1 MVDQLIKNT
10 FENTYR
16 DDYSDSAGFHRVLFN
31 NGRAVQAREL
41 TQLQTIIQSEITRFG
56 NNIFKEGAAVNPGG
70 ISVNS
75 IEFVKLNTASNTLP
89 TDTSTIIGT
98 EFTGATSGIKATIVD
113 VKVAAGSDPATIYVK
128 YSDGLSSGASI
139 KFAAAEDIANGSV
152 TLTVQTT
159 NTTLNPATGRGLSGN
174 IAGGDFYA
182 TGRFVYAP
190 KQTSIISKYTALLT
204 DDLGFK
210 IVEDIVKANDDVT
223 LYDNSGALPN
233 TSSPGADRYRIR
245 LTLDI
250 RSNVDSD
257 ENFIYIAKIRNGI
270 IVSDVKAES
279 ENNYNILRDTLALR
293 TNEESG
299 DYIVRPYILSFD
311 DNDSDATQLDM
322 KVSPGTAYVDGYRV
336 HKDYN
341 ETLTIPKPRSTATLN
356 NEVASFGL
364 GNYVIVSANKGLPN
378 VNEFQLMNLRTAT
391 AHGGSTIGT
400 ARVRAVEEHT
410 GNNYKVFL
418 FQINMNSGQNFR
430 DVKSIGTSATDYF
443 DLVLELSQAVLKEA
457 GNNSLLIPLP
467 NKRPSSLSDISLATM
482 RRFTTTTNGSGQA
495 TLTLSATGE
504 TFTNTNDWILALD
517 DSDIISGATITGSG
531 TTSASLSGLPVS
543 ASNLEVLGYVNKASA
558 TVRSKSLETGADTIV
573 SFDSDGDGLIY
584 ANLSK
589 ADIYSFDGITLSDS
603 FGRSL
608 ISKFTIDNGQRDNF
622 YDLGRIILKPGQ
634 SLPTDDVV
642 VQYQYFNHGVS
653 GDFFAV
659 NSYTGEVSY
668 ENIPSHTLTNGTVV
682 PLRDVIDFRP
692 VVNSSQTFGA
702 GAIINEL
709 PQTNDLVQSDITYY
723 LGVKGKLVIDVTS
736 QFTFIS
742 GKPAINPEFPEVPKN
757 TLELYRIS
765 LNPYTLSPSD
775 LTIRKIDHR
784 HYQMSDI
791 GRLEDRIDKLE
802 ELTSLSLL
810 ELDTNSLSVLDSA
823 GLDRTKS
830 GFFVDNFVDH
840 TFSNTAS
847 PEYRAALDP
856 LNKALRP
863 TSKEDAIGLVYDQ
876 AQSSNTI
883 LKGDNVYLNYT
894 HRRIYNQS
902 SVTGTENV
910 NPFILMNWTGNIQLS
925 PSSDTWMETEYT
937 GDRVING
944 GSRLNTNSANLW
956 NSASWNWGGTPVDQ
970 LQVGSATNQVVLSSN
985 SNTTGS
991 SRSSTTGFITTTTSF
1006 ETTRSSTT
1014 TGTNRIVS
1022 EETVRELVGDR
1033 VVDILVIPFMRSR
1046 KVYFKGEGFR
1056 PNTRLFPFFDGVS
1069 VDDWVRAETF
1079 VNISSNPQDFGN
1091 SKNNASGHPDGSSSL
1106 VTDGTGKVEG
1116 TFFIPSLAGLRFRT
1130 GSRPFSL
1137 SDVTSGVAAN
1147 GTSFGETIFTSKGTL
1162 EIRQRSILSTRV
1174 LNVQSFTNTRTSS
1187 NTRTTGSS
1195 VVDNTPP
1202 PPPPVAIPVPP
1213 APVTPVI
1220 PEIDRAGDGGGQ
1232 TDPLAQSFFVGEP
1245 TGYFVTKFDFYFK
1258 TKAAREANPVWIQLR
1273 TMENGIPT
1281 GEIIPGSTVFK
1292 YPSEITVSDDASAA
1306 ATFEF
1311 DEPVY
1316 LQPYKEYAVVMLA
1329 NTTDYLVYISRVG
1342 DFILGTTDS
1351 KVTKQPFLGS
1361 LFKSQNASTWTPSQW
1376 EDLTFKMYAARFN
1389 VSTGVARLE
1398 NVAMPLELLTADP
1411 MLVDSADATITT
1423 YQPNHGFTVGDTVNI
1438 AGATT
1443 LGGISTSS
1451 INGARTIT
1459 AIDGNGYTFEADS
1472 ASTSADIGGGGSVL
1486 SDKNILMDVMIPSV
1500 SMLVLDQTA
1509 IAVTGQFTTAE
1520 SLAGTETAYQKQ
1532 SPIDIQINRE
1542 FVFNSPR
1549 LIANS
1554 SNETDNMAGAKSL
1567 SLDITLHS
1575 TSNFVSP
1582 VIDMQRATIIAISNR
1597 IDKQIASPASG
1608 FNVPLN
1614 YVAETN
1620 SSNGSH
1626 LSKHI
1631 TKAISL
1637 AEDAVGLKVLV
1648 SANRPSAASFDVYY
1662 RTSNGDTLLENTDW
1676 SLATI
1681 ETSMPSDEN
1690 INVFRSYEYLI
1701 GGAGGTIPS
1710 FTQFQLK
1717 IVFKSTNSSKVPVIR
1732 DLRAI
1737 ALGI

>member
-70 ISVNS
+70 ISVNP

-113 VKVAAGSDPATIYVK
+113 VKVAVGSDPATIYVK
-128 YSDGLSSGASI
+128 YNDGLSSGASI
-139 KFAAAEDIANGSV
+139 KFSPAEDIANGSV

-174 IAGGDFYA
+174 VAGGDFYA

-190 KQTSIISKYTALLT
+190 KQTSIISKYTSLLT

-210 IVEDIVKANDDVT
+210 IVEDVVTANDDAT

-257 ENFIYIAKIRNGI
+257 ENFVYIAKIRNGI

-279 ENNYNILRDTLALR
+279 EDNYNILRDTLALR
-293 TNEESG
+293 TSEESG
-299 DYIVRPYILSFD
+299 DYIVKPFLLSFD

-336 HKDYN
+336 NKDFN
-341 ETLTIPKPRSTATLN
+341 ETLTIQKPRTTATLN

-410 GNNYKVFL
+410 GGNYKVFL

-430 DVKSIGTSATDYF
+430 DVKSIGTSTTNYF
-443 DLVLELSQAVLKEA
+443 DLVLELSKAVLKEA

-517 DSDIISGATITGSG
+517 DSDVISGATITGSG
-531 TTSASLSGLPVS
+531 TTSASLSGLPAS
-543 ASNLEVLGYVNKASA
+543 ASNLEVLGYVNKSAA
-558 TVRSKSLETGADTIV
+558 TVRSKSLETGADTIA
-573 SFDSDGDGLIY
+573 SFDSDGAGLIY

-589 ADIYSFDGITLSDS
+589 ADIYSFDAITLSDS
-603 FGRSL
+603 SGRSL
-608 ISKFTIDNGQRDNF
+608 VSNFTIDNGQRDNF

-634 SLPTDDVV
+634 SVPADDVV
-642 VQYQYFNHGVS
+642 VQYQYFDHGVS

-659 NSYTGEVSY
+659 NSYSGEVSY
-668 ENIPSHTLTNGTVV
+668 ENIPSHTLTDGTVV

-709 PQTNDLVQSDITYY
+709 PQTNNLVQSDITYY
-723 LGVKGKLVIDVTS
+723 LGVKGKLVIDVAN

-757 TLELYRIS
+757 SLELYRIS
-765 LNPYTLSPSD
+765 LNPYILSPSD
-775 LTIRKIDHR
+775 LTLRKIDHR
-784 HYQMSDI
+784 NYKMADI

-823 GLDRTKS
+823 GLNRTKS

-847 PEYRAALDP
+847 VEYRAALDP

-863 TSKEDAIGLVYDQ
+863 TSKEDAIGLVYDSS
-876 AQSSNTI
+876 QSSNTI
-883 LKGDNVYLNYT
+883 LKGDNVYLKYD
-894 HRRIYNQS
+894 HKVLFNQS

-910 NPFILMNWTGNIQLS
+910 NPFVRMDWTGNIQLS

-944 GSRLNTNSANLW
+944 GSRLDTNSANLW
-956 NSASWNWGGTPVDQ
+956 NSASWNWGGTPLDQ
-970 LQVGSATNQVVLSSN
+970 LQVGSATNQVVLSSS

-991 SRSSTTGFITTTTSF
+991 SSSSTTGFITTTTSF
-1006 ETTRSSTT
+1006 ETTTSSTT

-1022 EETVRELVGDR
+1022 EETVREVVGDR

-1046 KVYFKGEGFR
+1046 KVYFKAEGFR

-1079 VNISSNPQDFGN
+1079 VNISSNPEDFGN
-1091 SKNNASGHPDGSSSL
+1091 SQNNASGHPDGASTL

-1137 SDVTSGVAAN
+1137 SDVTSGIKEN
-1147 GTSFGETIFTSKGTL
+1147 GTSFGETVFTSKGTI

-1174 LNVQSFTNTRTSS
+1174 LNVQSFTNTTTSS

-1195 VVDNTPP
+1195 SVDNTPP
-1202 PPPPVAIPVPP
+1202 PPPPVVIPAPP
-1213 APVTPVI
+1213 APVVPIRI
-1220 PEIDRAGDGGGQ
+1220 PGSGRDP
-1232 TDPLAQSFFVGEP
+1232 DPLAQSFFISQP
-1245 TGYFVTKFDFYFK
+1245 TGVFTTKFDFYFK
-1258 TKAAREANPVWIQLR
+1258 AKPSSQSNPVWIQLR

-1292 YPSEITVSDDASAA
+1292 YPSEITVSDDASAV

-1329 NTTDYLVYISRVG
+1329 NTTDYLVYTSKVG
-1342 DFILGTTDS
+1342 DFELGTTDK

-1361 LFKSQNASTWTPSQW
+1361 LFKSQNASTWTPTQW
-1376 EDLTFKMYAARFN
+1376 EDLTFKMYTAKFT

-1398 NVAMPLELLTADP
+1398 NVAMPSELLTADP
-1411 MLVDSADATITT
+1411 MSVDSADATITT

-1438 AGATT
+1438 SGATT
-1443 LGGISTSS
+1443 FGGISTSS

-1472 ASTSADIGGGGSVL
+1472 ASTSADIGGGSAVL

-1500 SMLVLDQTA
+1500 SMLVIDQTTTA
-1509 IAVTGQFTTAE
+1509 ATGQFTTAE

-1532 SPIDIQINRE
+1532 SAIDIQINRE
-1542 FVFNSPR
+1542 FVFDSPR
-1549 LIANS
+1549 LIANA

-1575 TSNFVSP
+1575 TNDYVSP

-1597 IDKQIASPASG
+1597 IDKQAASPASG

-1631 TKAISL
+1631 TKPISL
-1637 AEDAVGLKVLV
+1637 AQDAVGLKVLV
-1648 SANRPSAASFDVYY
+1648 SANRPSAASFDIYY

-1701 GGAGGTIPS
+1701 GGAGGSIPS

>member
-70 ISVNS
+70 ITVNS

-98 EFTGATSGIKATIVD
+98 IFTGATSGIKATIID
-113 VKVAAGSDPATIYVK
+113 VAVATGSDPATIFVK
-128 YSDGLSSGASI
+128 YEDGLASGASI
-139 KFAAAEDIANGSV
+139 KFTPAEDITNGSV

-159 NTTLNPATGRGLSGN
+159 NTTANPATGLGLSGN
-174 IAGGDFYA
+174 VAGGDFYA

-190 KQTSIISKYTALLT
+190 KQTVIISKYTTLLT

-210 IVEDIVKANDDVT
+210 ITEDIVTASDDIT

-233 TSSPGADRYRIR
+233 VSSPGADRYRIR

-250 RSNVDSD
+250 RSNIDSD
-257 ENFIYIAKIRNGI
+257 ENFVYIAKIRNGSI
-270 IVSDVKAES
+270 ISDVKAET
-279 ENNYNILRDTLALR
+279 EDNYNILRDTLALR
-293 TNEESG
+293 TDEESG
-299 DYIVRPYILSFD
+299 DYIVKPYILSFD

-322 KVSPGTAYVDGYRV
+322 KVSPGTAYVNGYRV
-336 HKDYN
+336 NKDFN
-341 ETLTIPKPRSTATLN
+341 EILTIPKPRTTETLN

-378 VNEFQLMNLRTAT
+378 LNEFELMNLRTAT

-400 ARVRAVEEHT
+400 ARVRSVEEHS
-410 GNNYKVFL
+410 GDSYKLFL
-418 FQINMNSGQNFR
+418 FQISMNSGQNFR
-430 DVKSIGTSATDYF
+430 DVKSIGTSTSNYF
-443 DLVLELSQAVLKEA
+443 NLVLELSQAVLKET
-457 GNNSLLIPLP
+457 GNNSLLVPLP
-467 NKRPSSLSDISLATM
+467 NNRPSSLSDISLATM

-504 TFTNTNDWILALD
+504 TFTNTNDWILSLD

-531 TTSASLSGLPVS
+531 TTSASLSGLPAS
-543 ASNLEVLGYVNKASA
+543 ASNLEVLGYVNKAAA
-558 TVRSKSLETGADTIV
+558 TVRSKSLETGANTIS
-573 SFDSDGDGLIY
+573 SFDSDGNGLIY

-589 ADIYSFDGITLSDS
+589 ADIYSFDAITLSDS
-603 FGRSL
+603 SGRSL
-608 ISKFTIDNGQRDNF
+608 VSKFTIDNGQRDNF

-634 SLPTDDVV
+634 SVPTDDVV

-659 NSYTGEVSY
+659 NSYTGEVDY
-668 ENIPSHTLTNGTVV
+668 EDIPSHTLADGTVV

-709 PQTNDLVQSDITYY
+709 PQTNNLIQSDITYY
-723 LGVKGKLVIDVTS
+723 LGVKGKLVVDVANE
-736 QFTFIS
+736 FTFIS
-742 GKPAINPEFPEVPKN
+742 GNPAINPEFPEVPKN
-757 TLELYRIS
+757 SLELYRIS
-765 LNPYTLSPSD
+765 LNPYVLSPSD
-775 LTIRKIDHR
+775 ITLRKIDHR
-784 HYQMSDI
+784 HYKMADI

-810 ELDTNSLSVLDSA
+810 ELDTNALSVLDSA

-840 TFSNTAS
+840 TFSNTLS
-847 PEYRAALDP
+847 NEYRAALDP

-863 TSKEDAIGLVYDQ
+863 TSKEDAIGLAYDSS
-876 AQSSNTI
+876 QSSNTI
-883 LKGDNVYLNYT
+883 LKGDNVYLKYD
-894 HRRIYNQS
+894 HRVLFNQA

-925 PSSDTWMETEYT
+925 PSSDTWMETEYA

-944 GSRLNTNSANLW
+944 GSRLDTSSANLW
-956 NSASWNWGGTPVDQ
+956 NSASWNWSGTPVDQ
-970 LQVGSATNQVVLSSN
+970 LQVGSATNQVVLSS
-985 SNTTGS
+985 SSSTTGS
-991 SRSSTTGFITTTTSF
+991 SSSSTAGFITTTTSF
-1006 ETTRSSTT
+1006 ETTTSSTT

-1022 EETVRELVGDR
+1022 EETIREVVGDR

-1046 KVYFKGEGFR
+1046 KVYFKAEGFR
-1056 PNTRLFPFFDGVS
+1056 PNTRLYPFFDGVS

-1079 VNISSNPQDFGN
+1079 VNIATNPEDFGN
-1091 SKNNASGHPDGSSSL
+1091 SQNNASGHPSGSSNL
-1106 VTDGTGKVEG
+1106 VTDATGKVEG

-1130 GSRPFSL
+1130 GSRPFTL
-1137 SDVTSGVAAN
+1137 SDVTSGIAAN
-1147 GTSFGETIFTSKGTL
+1147 GTSFGETVFTSRGTL

-1174 LNVQSFTNTRTSS
+1174 LNVQSFTNTTSSS

-1195 VVDNTPP
+1195 TVDNTPP
-1202 PPPPVAIPVPP
+1202 PPPPVVIPAPP
-1213 APVTPVI
+1213 APVAPARPRNWRQI
-1220 PEIDRAGDGGGQ
+1220 ENGDA
-1232 TDPLAQSFFVGEP
+1232 DPLAQSFTISQP
-1245 TGYFVTKFDFYFK
+1245 TGVFTTKFDFYFK
-1258 TKAAREANPVWIQLR
+1258 TKPSSESNPVWIQLR

-1292 YPSEITVSDDASAA
+1292 YPSEITVSNDASAVT
-1306 ATFEF
+1306 TFEF
-1311 DEPVY
+1311 DEPIY
-1316 LQPYKEYAVVMLA
+1316 LPPYKEYAVVMLA

-1342 DFILGTTDS
+1342 DFVLGTTDK
-1351 KVTKQPFLGS
+1351 KVTRQPFLGS
-1361 LFKSQNASTWTPSQW
+1361 LFKSQNSRTWTPSQW
-1376 EDLTFKMYAARFN
+1376 EDLTFKMYVAQFN

-1398 NVAMPLELLTADP
+1398 NVAMPSELLTSDP
-1411 MLVDSADATITT
+1411 MSVDSADATITT

-1443 LGGISTSS
+1443 FGGISASS
-1451 INGARTIT
+1451 VNGARTIT

-1472 ASTSADIGGGGSVL
+1472 ASTSADIGGGSSIL

-1500 SMLVLDQTA
+1500 SMLVLDQTTTSA
-1509 IAVTGQFTTAE
+1509 TGQFTTAE

-1532 SPIDIQINRE
+1532 SAIDIQINRE
-1542 FVFNSPR
+1542 FVFDSPR
-1549 LIANS
+1549 LIANA

-1567 SLDITLHS
+1567 SLDVTLHS
-1575 TSNFVSP
+1575 INDYVSP
-1582 VIDMQRATIIAISNR
+1582 VIDMQRATLIAISNR
-1597 IDKQIASPASG
+1597 IDNQAASPASG

-1620 SSNGSH
+1620 PSDGSH

-1631 TKAISL
+1631 TKPISL

-1648 SANRPSAASFDVYY
+1648 SANRPSAASFDIYY
-1662 RTSNGDTLLENTDW
+1662 RTSNGDTLLQNTDW
-1676 SLATI
+1676 SLADV
-1681 ETSMPSDEN
+1681 ETSLPSDEN

-1701 GGAGGTIPS
+1701 GGQGGALPS